1 MNNLKIIANKST
13 LVDLVEEKLLGYFK
27 NQNLKPGDSIPTEL
41 ELTVALGVGRSVLR
55 EALSRFRMLGLI
67 QSRTRRG
74 MILSEPDMLGGLNKV
89 VEPNIMSIESIKDIL
104 GLRIAIEI
112 GNSYLIIKHITDE
125 DIFEL
130 EKIIMNYSAS
140 KYNKFTVDADHA
152 FHSKL
157 HEISRNKLISRYQEI
172 FYKVFVFV
180 NENYK
185 KYFKIHNKSKSE
197 DEFVTHRDL
206 LEALKERDLM
216 NFQRLMQKH
225 LEIYSDFIDS

>member
-1 MNNLKIIANKST
+1 MNNLKIIADKTT

-104 GLRIAIEI
+104 GLRIALEI

-125 DIFEL
+125 DLLEL
-130 EKIIMNYSAS
+130 EKIVMNYSAS

-185 KYFKIHNKSKSE
+185 KYFKIYNKSKSE
-197 DEFVTHRDL
+197 DEFVTHKDL